1 MSIELFQHVIIMMS
15 SNIKRT
21 RAQSLVYN
29 CCLVFS
35 EEALERLSP
44 YAEQVASDAKE
55 RYKEKISIIS
65 GLDPFLGPLG
75 ACTETVPSVEAS
87 DLVSYLV
94 LQTRSRFLTAKQFKA
109 HKSMEAYDQFVCG
122 YRMGEGS
129 QNMEKGRKISNYWTC
144 KFQLNACSLADLIP
158 FNTGS
163 SFTAI

>member
-1 MSIELFQHVIIMMS
+1 MMS

-44 YAEQVASDAKE
+44 YAEQVASDAN
-55 RYKEKISIIS
+55 KEKISIIS

-87 DLVSYLV
+87 DYLVSYLV
-94 LQTRSRFLTAKQFKA
+94 LQTRFLTAKQLFKA

-122 YRMGEGS
+122 CMGEES
-129 QNMEKGRKISNYWTC
+129 QNMEKGEENI
-144 KFQLNACSLADLIP
+144 
-158 FNTGS
+158 
-163 SFTAI
+163 

>member
-1 MSIELFQHVIIMMS
+1 MYS
-15 SNIKRT
+15 
-21 RAQSLVYN
+21 
-29 CCLVFS
+29 CCS

-55 RYKEKISIIS
+55 RYKEKIS

-75 ACTETVPSVEAS
+75 ACTETVSSVEAS

-94 LQTRSRFLTAKQFKA
+94 LQTRFLTAKQFKA
-109 HKSMEAYDQFVCG
+109 HKSIEAYSQFVCG
-122 YRMGEGS
+122 WVREV
-129 QNMEKGRKISNYWTC
+129 KIWSNYWTC